1 MQGEHGN
8 RVVGVDTG
16 GTFTDFSVEGRV
28 HKVRSTPDDPS
39 RAVLEGLAA
48 LGMGER
54 WRVVHG
60 TTVATN
66 ALLTDRCAPTA
77 FVTTD
82 GLEDLLE
89 IGRQDRADLYALEPA
104 PRPSLVPRSQ
114 RFGVTERLGPAGAV
128 EVELDAGDLVERVRA
143 SGAAAVA
150 VCLLHAY
157 RDARHEEAL
166 AALLAE
172 TGLPVSISSRVACEF
187 REYERAVTTTAN
199 ASLIPVLAPYV
210 QRLAD
215 ALGDHDLEILQ
226 SSGGTATPGEVIEK
240 PIATVLSGPAGGVV
254 AATDLAQRHGYED
267 AVSFDMG
274 GTSTDVALLRAGGDV
289 RPEFRLGG
297 LPLRVPVLDV
307 HTVGAG
313 GGSIA
318 HVDAL
323 GALRVGPQS
332 AGADPGPACYGTG
345 DQPTV
350 TDAHVV
356 LGHLSED
363 DLLAGTLRLDRA
375 RAERAVAG
383 NAEDILRVADA
394 TMERAIRAVTVRRGV
409 DPRPCALIAFG
420 GAGGLHACS
429 LATALDMRAV
439 LIPPDPGT
447 FSAHGMRTADRRRD
461 FVRTVL
467 LAADECA
474 ERLDELYAAFPE
486 HDAPVERRTADVRYV
501 GQSHELSIEADT
513 RLVERF
519 HAAHE
524 TAYGYCDRA
533 RAVEVVNLRLAAVHP
548 SPRPLTLLPP
558 DRQSARPAPVRIARE
573 AIDGALLG
581 PIVITETTSTTV
593 VPAGWRCDVLAD
605 GTLRLEREA

>member
-1 MQGEHGN
+1 VPVQRVE

-39 RAVLEGLAA
+39 RAVLDGLAA
-48 LGMGER
+48 LGLEGR

-66 ALLTDRCAPTA
+66 ALLTDRCARTA
-77 FVTTD
+77 FVTTA

-89 IGRQDRADLYALEPA
+89 IGRQDRADLYALEPE
-104 PRPSLVPRSQ
+104 PRVALVPRAL
-114 RFGVTERLGPAGAV
+114 RFGVSERLAPDGSV
-128 EVELDAGDLVERVRA
+128 EVALDAGDLAERLRA
-143 SGAAAVA
+143 SGAEAVA

-157 RDARHEEAL
+157 RDARHEDELATLL
-166 AALLAE
+166 AA

-199 ASLIPVLAPYV
+199 ASLIPVLAPYIR
-210 QRLAD
+210 RLAD
-215 ALGDHDLEILQ
+215 ALEGHELEILQ
-226 SSGGTATPGEVIEK
+226 SSGGTATPEEVIEK

-254 AATDLAQRHGYED
+254 AATDLAQVHGYEH

-274 GTSTDVALLRAGGDV
+274 GTSTDVALLRATGEV
-289 RPEFRLGG
+289 RPEFLLRG

-318 HVDAL
+318 HFDAL

-350 TDAHVV
+350 TDAHLV
-356 LGHLSED
+356 LGNLSED
-363 DLLAGTLRLDRA
+363 DPLAGSLRLDRS
-375 RAERAVAG
+375 RAERAVDG
-383 NAEDILRVADA
+383 NAEGILRVADA

-429 LATALDMRAV
+429 LATALGMRAV
-439 LIPPDPGT
+439 LIPPAPGT

-467 LAADECA
+467 LSAEDCA
-474 ERLDELYAAFPE
+474 TRLDELYAAFPE
-486 HDAPVERRTADVRYV
+486 HAAPVERRTADVRYV
-501 GQSHELSIEADT
+501 GQSHELSVEADA
-513 RLVERF
+513 RLIDRF

-524 TAYGYCDRA
+524 MAYGYCDRA
-533 RAVEVVNLRLAAVHP
+533 RAVEVVNLRVAAVHP
-548 SPRPLTLLPP
+548 SPRPHTLLN
-558 DRQSARPAPVRIARE
+558 RRRVARSH
-573 AIDGALLG
+573 GG
-581 PIVITETTSTTV
+581 
-593 VPAGWRCDVLAD
+593 
-605 GTLRLEREA
+605 

>member
-1 MQGEHGN
+1 M
-8 RVVGVDTG
+8 VGVDTG

-48 LGMGER
+48 LGLEGR
-54 WRVVHG
+54 WRIVHG

-77 FVTTD
+77 FVTTS
-82 GLEDLLE
+82 GMEDLLE
-89 IGRQDRADLYALEPA
+89 IGRQDRTALYALEPE
-104 PRPSLVPRSQ
+104 PRPSLVPRER
-114 RFGVTERLGPAGAV
+114 RFGVVERLGPDGAI
-128 EVELDAGDLVERVRA
+128 ETPLDAGDLVERVRA
-143 SGAAAVA
+143 SGARAVA

-157 RDARHEEAL
+157 RDSRHEEAL
-166 AALLAE
+166 AELLRG
-172 TGLPVSISSRVACEF
+172 TGLPVSLSSRVACEF

-215 ALGDHDLEILQ
+215 ALTGHDLEVIQ
-226 SSGGTATPGEVIEK
+226 SSGGTATPAEVIEK

-254 AATDLAQRHGYED
+254 AATDLAQRHGYEH

-318 HVDAL
+318 HLDAL
-323 GALRVGPQS
+323 GALRVGPRS

-350 TDAHVV
+350 TDAHLV
-356 LGHLSED
+356 LGHLDEE
-363 DLLAGTLRLDRA
+363 DLLAGSLRLDRA
-375 RAERAVAG
+375 RAERAVDK
-383 NAEDILRVADA
+383 NAADILRVADA

-429 LATALDMRAV
+429 LATALSMRAV
-439 LIPPDPGT
+439 LVPPDPGT

-461 FVRTVL
+461 FVHTVL
-467 LAADECA
+467 LPADECVA
-474 ERLDELYAAFPE
+474 RLDALFAAFPD
-486 HDAPVERRTADVRYV
+486 HAAPVEHRTAEVRYS
-501 GQSHELSIEADT
+501 GQSHELAVEADA
-513 RLVERF
+513 RLIERF

-524 TAYGYCDRA
+524 TAYGYSDRA
-533 RAVEVVNLRLAAVHP
+533 RDVEVVNLRVAAIHP
-548 SPRPLTLLPP
+548 SPRPHTLPP
-558 DRQSARPAPVRIARE
+558 PESRPALRAPVRIPRH
-573 AIDGALLG
+573 AIEGALLG
-581 PIVITETTSTTV
+581 PTVITETTSTTV

-605 GTLRLEREA
+605 GTLRLERVA

>member
-1 MQGEHGN
+1 VQAK
-8 RVVGVDTG
+8 VVGVDTG

-48 LGMGER
+48 LGLEGS

-66 ALLTDRCAPTA
+66 ALLTDSCARTA
-77 FVTTD
+77 FVTTE
-82 GLEDLLE
+82 GLEDMLE
-89 IGRQDRADLYALEPA
+89 IGRQDRADLYALEPL
-104 PRPSLVPRSQ
+104 PRPALVPRER
-114 RFGVTERLGPAGAV
+114 RFGVRERLAPDGSV
-128 EVELDAGDLVERVRA
+128 EVPLEIGDLVERLRA
-143 SGAAAVA
+143 SDAEAVA
-150 VCLLHAY
+150 ICLLHAY
-157 RDARHEEAL
+157 RDSRHEDELAERL
-166 AALLAE
+166 AA
-172 TGLPVSISSRVACEF
+172 TGLPVSRSSRVACEF

-199 ASLIPVLAPYV
+199 ASLIPILAPYV

-215 ALGDHDLEILQ
+215 GLPGHALEVLQ
-226 SSGGTATPGEVIEK
+226 SSGGTATPNEVMER

-254 AATDLAQRHGYED
+254 AATDLAQRHGYEH

-274 GTSTDVALLRAGGDV
+274 GTSTDVALLRAAGDV

-318 HVDAL
+318 HFDAL

-345 DQPTV
+345 ELPTV

-363 DLLAGTLRLDRA
+363 DLLAGSLRIDRA
-375 RAERAVAG
+375 RAERAVEG
-383 NAEDILRVADA
+383 NADGILRVADA

-409 DPRPCALIAFG
+409 DARPCALIAFG

-429 LATALDMRAV
+429 LATALGMRAV
-439 LIPPDPGT
+439 LMPPAPGT

-467 LAADECA
+467 LAADDCA
-474 ERLDELYAAFPE
+474 AQLDDLYARFPE
-486 HDAPVERRTADVRYV
+486 HDAPVVLRTADVRYV
-501 GQSHELSIEADT
+501 GQSHELSVEADA
-513 RLVERF
+513 RLADRF

-524 TAYGYCDRA
+524 SAYGYCDRA
-533 RAVEVVNLRLAAVHP
+533 RAVEVVNLRLAAIHP
-548 SPRPLTLLPP
+548 SPRPLTLSPP
-558 DRQSARPAPVRIARE
+558 EALTPRQAPDRIARE

-581 PIVITETTSTTV
+581 PTVITETTATTV
-593 VPAGWRCDVLAD
+593 VPAGWRCDLLGD
-605 GTLRLEREA
+605 GTLRLEPHA